1 MVHTGVMQTKE
12 KAVRQSVTLPEKVA
26 RQVRSLAKRRK
37 LSANRMLVELVEEG
51 IELQKQKEK
60 AFFQLAERFRTA
72 SDAEQIQQLGDQLGK
87 MVFGR

>member
-1 MVHTGVMQTKE
+1 MVHTDVMPTND
-12 KAVRQSVTLPEKVA
+12 KAVRQSVTHPAKVA
-26 RQVRSLAKRRK
+26 KQVRSMAKRRR

-60 AFFQLAERFRTA
+60 TFFELAERFRTA
-72 SDAEQIQQLGDQLGK
+72 DDPEEIRRFGDELGK